1 MKGLQIQGLVSLAA
15 RLRQELTCPI
25 PQPRAASLRRLVD
38 DTLSAVDGLLARY
51 GVTATALSPRSRQA
65 VQFLRGLDLG
75 AAHPTAGAR
84 TAPVHFPGLRRAF
97 LDLLAQLEAP
107 GKTHLPATLARIARH
122 TECLER
128 TIADHNLSPE
138 AISEESR
145 CVRGWLAFFSR
156 RENLQAYAAAVTCTA
171 DVFRGAL
178 RGTPGH
184 HLPLSVHLRP
194 MRGLFRWRFGP
205 KGGQVSLPT
214 PTITFEG
221 DLFAVLAGLAL
232 RQRRNRHPVLEAMV
246 GDAYQGVQAEI
257 DSLGG
262 VVEHPRGLH
271 HDLAAAFERV
281 NAAYFGDGLARP
293 RLAWSHNFSRRK
305 FGHYDPIRDTVMV
318 SSSLDQAR
326 VPQTAV
332 DFVMYHELLHKRLG
346 ISWDRGRA
354 RVHTPEFRRAER
366 CFHAYAEAERIL
378 ARLARPD

>member
-1 MKGLQIQGLVSLAA
+1 VS
-15 RLRQELTCPI
+15 
-25 PQPRAASLRRLVD
+25 
-38 DTLSAVDGLLARY
+38 
-51 GVTATALSPRSRQA
+51 TATGPTVFARPRPR
-65 VQFLRGLDLG
+65 RGTHS
-75 AAHPTAGAR
+75 AADTR
-84 TAPVHFPGLRRAF
+84 TAPVHFPGLRRSF

-107 GKTHLPATLARIARH
+107 GKTHLPAILAAIARC
-122 TECLER
+122 TERLER
-128 TIADHNLSPE
+128 TIADRNLSPE

-156 RENLQAYAAAVTCTA
+156 RENLQAYAAAATCAA
-171 DVFRGAL
+171 DAFRGAL

-184 HLPLSVHLRP
+184 RLPLSVHLRP
-194 MRGLFRWRFGP
+194 MRGLFRWRLGP

-232 RQRRNRHPVLEAMV
+232 RQRRNRHPVLEAML
-246 GDAYQGVQAEI
+246 GNAYQGVQAEI

-262 VVEHPRGLH
+262 IVEQPRGLH
-271 HDLAAAFERV
+271 HDLAAAFQRV
-281 NAAYFGDGLARP
+281 NAAYFGDSLARP
-293 RLAWSHNFSRRK
+293 RLAWSRNFTRRK
-305 FGHYDPIRDTVMV
+305 FGHYDPIHDTVMV

-332 DFVMYHELLHKRLG
+332 DFVMYHELLHKRFG